1 MTLSDLSQLSAKELK
16 RIQRINTFSFHS
28 FMLASVFFFAR
39 AFSEIN
45 PVILLVSFG
54 MAITARA
61 FYSNIKT
68 VASLRHQR
76 SN

>member
-1 MTLSDLSQLSAKELK
+1 MTLSELSRLSSKELK
-16 RIQRINTFSFHS
+16 RIKRYNSISYHS
-28 FMLASVFFFAR
+28 FMLASVFFLAR

-54 MAITARA
+54 MAVTARA

-68 VASLRHQR
+68 VETLRHQR
-76 SN
+76 SS